1 MQFVLACAHIRELDD
16 VDDAGQ
22 GGAEPTRVPPYVWCA
37 TCSTWQPVTG
47 LEITRD
53 AALPASAAD
62 IQAEDLRRPTM
73 TSPLRQ
79 LRPRLEQHDDGSQ

>member
-16 VDDAGQ
+16 VDQ
-22 GGAEPTRVPPYVWCA
+22 GSAEPARVPPYVWCA

-53 AALPASAAD
+53 ATLPASAAEE
-62 IQAEDLRRPTM
+62 AERPTM
-73 TSPLRQ
+73 TSPLRDP
-79 LRPRLEQHDDGSQ
+79 RPRLEQHDDDSH